1 MISGEC
7 IKIIGLDVNCFE
19 TNIIVEINVKNDTLE
34 ACKKIKEL
42 SVKYPRAIWVTTL
55 CSYQINK

>member
-34 ACKKIKEL
+34 ACKKNQRIICQVSKSNMGNY
-42 SVKYPRAIWVTTL
+42 SV
-55 CSYQINK
+55 

>member
-42 SVKYPRAIWVTTL
+42 SVKCPRAIWVTTL